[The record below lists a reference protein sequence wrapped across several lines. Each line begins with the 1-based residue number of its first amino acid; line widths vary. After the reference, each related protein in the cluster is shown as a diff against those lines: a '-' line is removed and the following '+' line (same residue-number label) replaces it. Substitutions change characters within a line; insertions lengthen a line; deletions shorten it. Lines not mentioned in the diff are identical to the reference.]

1 MKKFLLLSLFSLS
14 SLLLFSCSNVYHGN
28 ELSINNNDPKGSLFI
43 IGGGSRPDSMI
54 DRMIVETGIQDSGYA
69 IVLTMSGF
77 DPDTS
82 AFYGER
88 QFKDAGVPNIRSYD
102 FERRQTFSQAASD
115 SLTNASLIYITG
127 GSQSRFMDSI
137 TETPAIAEALENAY
151 QDGAMISGTSAG
163 AAVMSKIMITGD
175 QHNYPEY
182 TSTYYNLE
190 KDNMVTAE
198 GLSLITGVIIDQH
211 FLKRARNNRLL
222 TAIMDYPNH
231 TGIGID
237 ESTAI
242 LVKDGKAEVVGDSQV
257 LVYKNNGQPTSTY
270 EKKIGAKNL
279 RLDIYL
285 PGEIFDL

>member
-1 MKKFLLLSLFSLS
+1 MKNFILLFLFSLS
-14 SLLLFSCSNVYHGN
+14 SAVLFSCSELQNES
-28 ELSINNNDPKGSLFI
+28 ELSITNSPKGSLLI

-54 DRMIVETGIQDSGYA
+54 DRMIVETGIQDSDYA
-69 IVLTMSGF
+69 VVLTMSGF

-88 QFKDAGVPNIRSYD
+88 QFRDAGISNIRSYD
-102 FERRQTFSQAASD
+102 FERRQSFSQAASD

-137 TETPAIAEALENAY
+137 TQTPAIAEALKNAY

-175 QHNYPEY
+175 QNNYPDY

-190 KDNMVTAE
+190 KNNMITAE
-198 GLSLITGVIIDQH
+198 GLGLITNVIIDQH
-211 FLKRARNNRLL
+211 FVKRARNNRLL
-222 TAIMDYPNH
+222 TAIMEYPNH

-242 LVKDGKAEVVGDSQV
+242 LVKEGKAEVIGDSQV
-257 LVYKNNGQPTSTY
+257 LVYRNTSQITSTY
-270 EKKIGAKNL
+270 NEKIGGKNL

-285 PGEIFDL
+285 PGETFDL

>member
-1 MKKFLLLSLFSLS
+1 MKNFILLFLFSLS
-14 SLLLFSCSNVYHGN
+14 SAVLFSCSELQNES
-28 ELSINNNDPKGSLFI
+28 ELSITNSPKGSLLI

-54 DRMIVETGIQDSGYA
+54 DRMIVESGIQDSDYA
-69 IVLTMSGF
+69 VVLTMSGF

-88 QFKDAGVPNIRSYD
+88 QFRDAGVSNIRSYD
-102 FERRQTFSQAASD
+102 FERRQSFSQAASD
-115 SLTNASLIYITG
+115 SLRNASLIYITG

-137 TETPAIAEALENAY
+137 TQTPAIAEALENAY

-175 QHNYPEY
+175 QNNYPDY

-190 KDNMVTAE
+190 KNNMITAE
-198 GLSLITGVIIDQH
+198 GLGLITNIIIDQH
-211 FLKRARNNRLL
+211 FVKRARNNRLL
-222 TAIMDYPNH
+222 TAIMEYPNH

-242 LVKDGKAEVVGDSQV
+242 LVKEGKAEVIGDSQV
-257 LVYKNNGQPTSTY
+257 LVYNNTGQVTSTY
-270 EKKIGAKNL
+270 EKKIGGKNL

-285 PGEIFDL
+285 PGETFVL

>member
-1 MKKFLLLSLFSLS
+1 MKNFILLFLFSLS
-14 SLLLFSCSNVYHGN
+14 SAVLFSCSELQNES
-28 ELSINNNDPKGSLFI
+28 ELSITNSPKGSLLI

-54 DRMIVETGIQDSGYA
+54 DRMIV
-69 IVLTMSGF
+69 TMSGF

-88 QFKDAGVPNIRSYD
+88 QFRDAGVSNIRSYD
-102 FERRQTFSQAASD
+102 FERRQSFSQAASD
-115 SLTNASLIYITG
+115 SLRNASLIYITG

-137 TETPAIAEALENAY
+137 TQTPAIAEALKNAY

-175 QHNYPEY
+175 QNNYPDY

-190 KDNMVTAE
+190 KNNMITAE
-198 GLSLITGVIIDQH
+198 GLGLITNIIIDQH
-211 FLKRARNNRLL
+211 FVKRARNNRLL
-222 TAIMDYPNH
+222 TAIMEYPNH

-242 LVKDGKAEVVGDSQV
+242 LVKEGKAEVIGDSQV
-257 LVYKNNGQPTSTY
+257 LVYNNTGQVTSTY
-270 EKKIGAKNL
+270 EKKIGGKNL

-285 PGEIFDL
+285 PGETFVL

>member
-1 MKKFLLLSLFSLS
+1 MKNFILLFLFSLS
-14 SLLLFSCSNVYHGN
+14 SAVLFSCSELQNES
-28 ELSINNNDPKGSLFI
+28 ELSITNSPKGSLLI

-54 DRMIVETGIQDSGYA
+54 DRMIVETGIQDSDYA
-69 IVLTMSGF
+69 VVLTMSGF

-88 QFKDAGVPNIRSYD
+88 QFRDAGVSNIRSYD
-102 FERRQTFSQAASD
+102 FERRQSFSQAASD
-115 SLTNASLIYITG
+115 SLRNASLIYITG

-137 TETPAIAEALENAY
+137 TQTPAIAEALKNAY

-175 QHNYPEY
+175 QNNYPDY

-190 KDNMVTAE
+190 KNNMITAE
-198 GLSLITGVIIDQH
+198 GLGLITNIIIDQH
-211 FLKRARNNRLL
+211 FVKRARNNRLL
-222 TAIMDYPNH
+222 TAIMEYPNH

-242 LVKDGKAEVVGDSQV
+242 LVKEGKAEVIGDSQV
-257 LVYKNNGQPTSTY
+257 LVYNNTGQVTSTY
-270 EKKIGAKNL
+270 EKKIGGKNL

-285 PGEIFDL
+285 PGETFVL

>member
-1 MKKFLLLSLFSLS
+1 MKNFILLFLFSLS
-14 SLLLFSCSNVYHGN
+14 SAVLFSCSELQNES
-28 ELSINNNDPKGSLFI
+28 ELSITNSPKGSLLI

-54 DRMIVETGIQDSGYA
+54 DRMIVESGIQDSDYA
-69 IVLTMSGF
+69 VVLTMSGF

-88 QFKDAGVPNIRSYD
+88 QFRDAGVSNIRSYD
-102 FERRQTFSQAASD
+102 FERRQSFSQAASD
-115 SLTNASLIYITG
+115 SLRNASLIYITG

-137 TETPAIAEALENAY
+137 TQTPAIAEALKNAY

-175 QHNYPEY
+175 QNNYPDY

-190 KDNMVTAE
+190 KNNMITAE
-198 GLSLITGVIIDQH
+198 GLGLITNVIIDQH
-211 FLKRARNNRLL
+211 FVKRARNNRLL
-222 TAIMDYPNH
+222 TAIMEYPNH

-242 LVKDGKAEVVGDSQV
+242 LVKEGKAEVIGDSQV
-257 LVYKNNGQPTSTY
+257 LVYNNTGQVTSTY
-270 EKKIGAKNL
+270 EKKIGGKNL

-285 PGEIFDL
+285 PGETFVL

>member
-1 MKKFLLLSLFSLS
+1 MKNFILLFLFSLS
-14 SLLLFSCSNVYHGN
+14 SAVLFSCSELQNES
-28 ELSINNNDPKGSLFI
+28 ELSITNSPKGSLLI

-54 DRMIVETGIQDSGYA
+54 DRMIVETGIQDSDYA
-69 IVLTMSGF
+69 VVLTMSGF

-88 QFKDAGVPNIRSYD
+88 QFRDAGVSNIRSYD
-102 FERRQTFSQAASD
+102 FERRQSFSQAASD
-115 SLTNASLIYITG
+115 SLRNASLIYITG

-137 TETPAIAEALENAY
+137 TQTPAIAEALKNAY

-175 QHNYPEY
+175 QNNYPDY

-190 KDNMVTAE
+190 KNNMITAE
-198 GLSLITGVIIDQH
+198 GLGLITNVIIDQH
-211 FLKRARNNRLL
+211 FVKRARNNRLL
-222 TAIMDYPNH
+222 TAIMEYPNH

-242 LVKDGKAEVVGDSQV
+242 LVKEGKAEVIGDSQV
-257 LVYKNNGQPTSTY
+257 LVYNNTGQVTSTY
-270 EKKIGAKNL
+270 EKKIGGKNL

-285 PGEIFDL
+285 PGETFVL

>member
-1 MKKFLLLSLFSLS
+1 
-14 SLLLFSCSNVYHGN
+14 
-28 ELSINNNDPKGSLFI
+28 
-43 IGGGSRPDSMI
+43 MI
-54 DRMIVETGIQDSGYA
+54 DRMIVETGIQDSDYA
-69 IVLTMSGF
+69 VVLTMSGF

-88 QFKDAGVPNIRSYD
+88 QFRDAGVSNIRSYD
-102 FERRQTFSQAASD
+102 FERRQSFSQAASD
-115 SLTNASLIYITG
+115 SLRNASLIYITG

-137 TETPAIAEALENAY
+137 TQTPAIAEALKNAY

-175 QHNYPEY
+175 QNNYPDY

-190 KDNMVTAE
+190 KNNMITAE
-198 GLSLITGVIIDQH
+198 GLGLITNVIIDQH
-211 FLKRARNNRLL
+211 FVKRARNNRLL
-222 TAIMDYPNH
+222 TAIMEYPNH

-242 LVKDGKAEVVGDSQV
+242 LVKEGKAEVIGDSQV
-257 LVYKNNGQPTSTY
+257 LVYNNTGQVTSTY
-270 EKKIGAKNL
+270 EKKIGGKNL

-285 PGEIFDL
+285 PGETFVL

>member
-1 MKKFLLLSLFSLS
+1 MKNLVLLLLFSLS
-14 SLLLFSCSNVYHGN
+14 SAVLFSCSERQGES
-28 ELSINNNDPKGSLFI
+28 ELSVTNSPKGSLVI
-43 IGGGSRPDSMI
+43 IGGGSRPESMI
-54 DRMIVETGIQDSGYA
+54 DRMIVESGIQDSGYA

-88 QFKDAGVPNIRSYD
+88 QFRDAGISNIRSYD
-102 FERRQTFSQAASD
+102 FERRDSFSQAASD

-137 TETPAIAEALENAY
+137 TENPAIAEALENAY
-151 QDGAMISGTSAG
+151 RDGAMISGTSAG

-175 QHNYPEY
+175 QRNYPDY

-190 KDNMVTAE
+190 KNNMITAE
-198 GLSLITGVIIDQH
+198 GLGLITNVIIDQH
-211 FLKRARNNRLL
+211 FVKRARNNRLL
-222 TAIMDYPNH
+222 TAILDYPNH

-242 LVKDGKAEVVGDSQV
+242 FVKEGKAEVIGESQV
-257 LVYKNNGQPTSTY
+257 LVYKNIGQIISAY
-270 EKKIGAKNL
+270 EEKIGGMNL

-285 PGEIFDL
+285 PGDMFEL

>member
-1 MKKFLLLSLFSLS
+1 MKNFILLFLFSLS
-14 SLLLFSCSNVYHGN
+14 SAVLFSCSELQNES
-28 ELSINNNDPKGSLFI
+28 ELSITNSPKGSLLI

-54 DRMIVETGIQDSGYA
+54 DRMIVESGIQDSDYA
-69 IVLTMSGF
+69 VVLTMSGF

-88 QFKDAGVPNIRSYD
+88 QFRDAGVSNIRSYD
-102 FERRQTFSQAASD
+102 FERRQSFSQAASD
-115 SLTNASLIYITG
+115 SLRNASLIYITG

-137 TETPAIAEALENAY
+137 TQTPAIAEALENAY

-175 QHNYPEY
+175 QNNYPDY

-190 KDNMVTAE
+190 KNNMITAE
-198 GLSLITGVIIDQH
+198 GLGLITNVIIDQH
-211 FLKRARNNRLL
+211 FVKRARNNRLL
-222 TAIMDYPNH
+222 TAIMEYPNH

-242 LVKDGKAEVVGDSQV
+242 LVKEGKAEVIGDSQV
-257 LVYKNNGQPTSTY
+257 LVYNNTGQVTSTY
-270 EKKIGAKNL
+270 EKKIGGKNL

-285 PGEIFDL
+285 PGETFVL

>member
-1 MKKFLLLSLFSLS
+1 MKNLFLILFFSLS
-14 SLLLFSCSNVYHGN
+14 STFLFSCSELQNKS
-28 ELSINNNDPKGSLFI
+28 ELSITNAPKGSLLI
-43 IGGGSRPDSMI
+43 IGGGSRPNSMI
-54 DRMIVETGIQDSGYA
+54 DRIIAETSLQDSGYA
-69 IVLTMSGF
+69 VVLTMSGF

-88 QFKDAGVPNIRSYD
+88 QFRDAGISNIRSYD
-102 FERRQTFSQAASD
+102 FERRQSFSEAASD
-115 SLTNASLIYITG
+115 SLINASLIYITG

-137 TETPAIAEALENAY
+137 IQTPAIAEALKNAY
-151 QDGAMISGTSAG
+151 QDGTMISGTSAG

-190 KDNMVTAE
+190 KDNMITAE
-198 GLSLITGVIIDQH
+198 GLGLITDVIIDQH
-211 FLKRARNNRLL
+211 FVKRARNNRLL

-242 LVKDGKAEVVGDSQV
+242 LVKDGKAEVVGNSQV
-257 LVYKNNGQPTSTY
+257 LVYKNAGQTTSTY
-270 EKKIGAKNL
+270 GEKIGGKNL

>member
-1 MKKFLLLSLFSLS
+1 MKNFILLFLFSLS
-14 SLLLFSCSNVYHGN
+14 SAVLFSCSELQNES
-28 ELSINNNDPKGSLFI
+28 ELSITNSPKGSLLI

-54 DRMIVETGIQDSGYA
+54 DRMIVESGIQDSDYA
-69 IVLTMSGF
+69 VVLTMSGF

-88 QFKDAGVPNIRSYD
+88 QFRDAGVSNIRSYD
-102 FERRQTFSQAASD
+102 FERRQSFSQAASD
-115 SLTNASLIYITG
+115 SLRNASLIYITG

-137 TETPAIAEALENAY
+137 TQTPAIAEALENAY

-175 QHNYPEY
+175 QNNYPDY

-190 KDNMVTAE
+190 KNNMITAE
-198 GLSLITGVIIDQH
+198 GLGLITNIIIDQH
-211 FLKRARNNRLL
+211 FVKRARNNRLL
-222 TAIMDYPNH
+222 TAILDYPNH

-242 LVKDGKAEVVGDSQV
+242 LVKEGKAEVIGDSQV
-257 LVYKNNGQPTSTY
+257 LVYNNTGQVTSTY
-270 EKKIGAKNL
+270 EKKIGGKNL

-285 PGEIFDL
+285 PGETFVL

>member
-1 MKKFLLLSLFSLS
+1 MKNFILLFLFSLS
-14 SLLLFSCSNVYHGN
+14 SAVLFSCSELQNES
-28 ELSINNNDPKGSLFI
+28 ELSITNSPKGSLLI

-54 DRMIVETGIQDSGYA
+54 DRMIVESGIQDSDYA
-69 IVLTMSGF
+69 VVLTMSGF

-88 QFKDAGVPNIRSYD
+88 QFRDAGVSNIRSYD
-102 FERRQTFSQAASD
+102 FERRQSFSQAASD
-115 SLTNASLIYITG
+115 SLRNASLIYITG

-137 TETPAIAEALENAY
+137 TQTPAIAEALKNAY

-175 QHNYPEY
+175 QNNYPDY

-190 KDNMVTAE
+190 KNNMITAE
-198 GLSLITGVIIDQH
+198 GLGLITNIIIDQH
-211 FLKRARNNRLL
+211 FVKRARNNRLL
-222 TAIMDYPNH
+222 TAIMEYPNH

-242 LVKDGKAEVVGDSQV
+242 LVKEGKAEVIGDSQV
-257 LVYKNNGQPTSTY
+257 LVYNNTGQVTSTY
-270 EKKIGAKNL
+270 EKKIGGKNL

-285 PGEIFDL
+285 PGETFVL